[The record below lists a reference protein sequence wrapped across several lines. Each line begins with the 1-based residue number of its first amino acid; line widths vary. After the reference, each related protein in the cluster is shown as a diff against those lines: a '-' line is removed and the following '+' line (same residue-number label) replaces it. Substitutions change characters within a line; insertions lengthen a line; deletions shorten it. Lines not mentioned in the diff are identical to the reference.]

1 MPNNPPGASPLMT
14 PEKYELIQT
23 KLALVLSLVA
33 QSQEPDQPT
42 AARVSAKQ
50 ESIRQLARLSTLI
63 EN

>member
-1 MPNNPPGASPLMT
+1 MT